1 MGMHGIERDRDR
13 FREIVRG
20 KIKQDLK
27 KYMSQEGIDVFGK
40 EGRHKITVPI
50 PHIELPRFKYGKK
63 GGGVGEGNGK
73 DPGGEKAGDQSAEN
87 PLEVEVTLDEM
98 AQLLSEELE
107 LPRIEPKGKSQI
119 TTDSKK
125 YRSIRQTGPE
135 SLRHFKK
142 TYLEALKRSI
152 MCGEYDPDDPKIC
165 PIKEDKR
172 YRASKP
178 ITLPQNQAVILYM
191 MDVSGSMGHHEKE
204 MARLT
209 SFWID
214 LWLRSQY
221 KDKLATRYI
230 IHNYEAREVD
240 QHTFYHTQEGGGTR
254 IASAYEL
261 GAQIIKKEYDPNDW
275 NIYIFQYSDGDD
287 WAGASVAATNIIA
300 DLLPGLNQVSYC
312 QVREQGDFKA
322 VLQKR
327 FGSEQ
332 KVVITTAFQ
341 KDQILSA
348 IKEFFKKGQ

>member
-13 FREIVRG
+13 FRQIVRG

-27 KYMSQEGIDVFGK
+27 KYMSQDGIDVFGK

-50 PHIELPRFKYGKK
+50 PHISLPKFIYGRK
-63 GGGVGEGNGK
+63 GGGVGQGS
-73 DPGGEKAGDQSAEN
+73 GGEGAGEEAAEN
-87 PLEVEVTLDEM
+87 TLEVEVSLEEM
-98 AQLLSEELE
+98 AQLLGEELA
-107 LPRIEPKGKSQI
+107 LPRIEPKGKSTI
-119 TTDSKK
+119 TVDSNK
-125 YRSIRQTGPE
+125 YRSIRQIGPE
-135 SLRHFKK
+135 SLRHFRR

-152 MCGEYDPDDPKIC
+152 ASGDYDPDDPKII
-165 PIKEDKR
+165 PIKEDRR

-178 ITLPQNQAVILYM
+178 IPIPQNQAVIIYM
-191 MDVSGSMGHHEKE
+191 MDVSGSMGPQEKE
-204 MARLT
+204 LARLT

-214 LWLRSQY
+214 LWLRTQY
-221 KDKLATRYI
+221 KDQLATRYI
-230 IHNYEAREVD
+230 IHNYDAREVD
-240 QHTFYHTQEGGGTR
+240 RHTFYHTMEGGGTR

-261 GAQIIKKEYDPNDW
+261 AATMIKADYDPKDW

-287 WAGASVAATNIIA
+287 WAGGSPAACNIIA
-300 DLLPGLNQVSYC
+300 DLLPGVNQVSYC
-312 QVREQGDFKA
+312 QVREQGEFKA

-327 FGSEQ
+327 FGSEN

>member
-1 MGMHGIERDRDR
+1 MHGIERDRER
-13 FREIVRG
+13 FRQIVRG

-27 KYMSQEGIDVFGK
+27 KYMSQEGIDVYGK

-50 PHIELPRFKYGKK
+50 PHIELPRFKYGRK
-63 GGGVGEGNGK
+63 GGGVGEGTG
-73 DPGGEKAGDQSAEN
+73 PGGTEAGDQAAEN

-98 AQLLSEELE
+98 AQLLGEELE

-119 TTDSKK
+119 TIDSKK

-135 SLRHFKK
+135 SLRHFRR

-152 MCGEYDPDDPKIC
+152 MLGEYNPDDPKIC

-178 ITLPQNQAVILYM
+178 VTLPQNQAVIFYL
-191 MDVSGSMGHHEKE
+191 MDVSGSMGPQEKE
-204 MARLT
+204 LARLT

-221 KDKLATRYI
+221 KDKLAARYI
-230 IHNYEAREVD
+230 IHNYDAREVD

-261 GAQIIKKEYDPNDW
+261 AAQIIKKEYNPNDW

-287 WAGASVAATNIIA
+287 WEPASGQVMNIIS
-300 DLLPGLNQVSYC
+300 DLLPAVNQISYT
-312 QVREQGDFKA
+312 QVREGGQFRHA
-322 VLQKR
+322 LQKR
-327 FGSEQ
+327 FSNEP

-341 KDQILSA
+341 KDQILGA